1 MNLKNNSMNFLS
13 NKSVVRSI
21 LAFVVVVACII
32 GFFMG
37 LIQSEFFTG
46 IVSLVIGNYF
56 EGQNTERV
64 QQQLDNAQV
73 EIQQLRHTEPIIL
86 SEKDVEKKVR

>member
-1 MNLKNNSMNFLS
+1 MNFLS

-21 LAFVVVVACII
+21 LAFVVAVACII

-86 SEKDVEKKVR
+86 SGPNGKKEIRGI